1 MEPVGQAGVDGGR
14 GRRDA
19 AEDIKGGEIRLGGF
33 RRARAAVA
41 GARCGA
47 GLGLGACG
55 AGDGAVV
62 VVVMMMFGWRDGGV
76 EELVMAVKVELREGP
91 G

>member
-19 AEDIKGGEIRLGGF
+19 AEDIEGGEIRLGGF
-33 RRARAAVA
+33 GRARAAVT

-62 VVVMMMFGWRDGGV
+62 VVFWWRDGGV
-76 EELVMAVKVELREGP
+76 AELVAEVEVREGP